1 MPDTASTTAL
11 LQVQGLR
18 FAYGSHRLWDAWSAQ
33 FGSGVHLLLGDDGA
47 GKSTL
52 LRLLAGA
59 VPAQGGELYLGGVA
73 LSQDPAGYRRQV
85 AWADPVDAS
94 GPERTVIEVF
104 RQWLA
109 HHPDLDEAALDG
121 HVQGLGLDDHLHKP
135 LLALSTG
142 SRRKVGLAASLAS
155 GAPLTLIDEPFAALD
170 HPSIRYLQ
178 AALAELAQQDRRAV
192 LVAHYEDLGPV
203 PLAQTVAVAG
213 HGI

>member
-1 MPDTASTTAL
+1 MDAAL
-11 LQVQGLR
+11 HPPILQVHGLR
-18 FAYGSHRLWDAWSAQ
+18 FAYGTHRLWDGWSAD
-33 FGSGVHLLLGDDGA
+33 FGPGVHLLWGDDGA

-59 VPAQGGELYLGGVA
+59 LPAQGGDLRLGGVA
-73 LSQDPAGYRRQV
+73 LADDPAGYRRSV
-85 AWADPVDAS
+85 AWADPAETTGS
-94 GPERTVIEVF
+94 ERTVIDVF
-104 RQWLA
+104 RQWQQR
-109 HHPDLDEAALDG
+109 HPGLDEAALDG
-121 HVQGLGLDDHLHKP
+121 HVQGLGLDEHLHKP

-178 AALAELAQQDRRAV
+178 AALAEMAGPGQRAV

-213 HGI
+213 RRC